1 MGFVVGV
8 IIVLLASR
16 VIWKW
21 LGLGRSGGPAERS
34 NARGSF
40 GLLLS
45 RTYAYCLWISAAL
58 TGPGEYHLAKDD
70 RVKQSAL
77 GLVLNLVNCLS

>member
-45 RTYAYCLWISAAL
+45 RTYAYCLWISA
-58 TGPGEYHLAKDD
+58 GNGCPHGSRRISSCE
-70 RVKQSAL
+70 
-77 GLVLNLVNCLS
+77 G